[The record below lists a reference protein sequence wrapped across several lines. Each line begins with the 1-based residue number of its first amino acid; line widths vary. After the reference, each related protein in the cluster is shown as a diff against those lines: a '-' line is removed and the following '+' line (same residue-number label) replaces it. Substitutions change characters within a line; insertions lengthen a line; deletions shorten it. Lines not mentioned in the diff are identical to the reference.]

1 MPPAI
6 ADVFLA
12 DFPVEPF
19 GKVVDTAYAWVLAPG
34 SMSAALNLLRKVRRS
49 LAPLCASEGNELAGD
64 KVAGVGG
71 DDVEETGLAFRVA
84 EGLNGGDVLFFDLH
98 SVRISAVS
106 SCCSST
112 RRRWS
117 PSPREA

>member
-1 MPPAI
+1 MQPAI
-6 ADVFLA
+6 ADIFFA
-12 DFPVEPF
+12 NFPIELF
-19 GKVVDTAYAWVLAPG
+19 GEEMVDTAHAWVLAPG
-34 SMSAALNLLRKVRRS
+34 SMSAALDLLGKVSGS
-49 LAPLCASEGNELAGD
+49 LAPLCASEGKELAGD

-71 DDVEETGLAFRVA
+71 DDVEKAGFAFSVA
-84 EGLNGGDVLFFDLH
+84 EGLDGGDVLFCDLH

-117 PSPREA
+117 R